1 MTERRKKILNKLL
14 KANPSEEEQKML
26 NLVIERITI
35 DMAEFYEKFYNAEG
49 AGAIVY
55 APKSEDNTMFYLT
68 VEHLANAI
76 EDMSSRDMKE
86 LADIMRKAIV
96 KAETINPKIEA
107 LFILQDPNYLS
118 LIHYD
123 KNEKKTIQDG

>member
-26 NLVIERITI
+26 DLVIERITI
-35 DMAEFYEKFYNAEG
+35 DMAEFYEKFYKAEG
-49 AGAIVY
+49 PGAIVY

-68 VEHLANAI
+68 VEHLANAV
-76 EDMSSRDMKE
+76 EDMSTRDMRE
-86 LADIMRKAIV
+86 LAEIMQRAIV
-96 KAETINPKIEA
+96 KAETINPKKEA
-107 LFILQDPNYLS
+107 LFILQDPKYLS

-123 KNEKKTIQDG
+123 KDEKKTIQDG

>member
-14 KANPSEEEQKML
+14 KATPSEEEQKML
-26 NLVIERITI
+26 DLVIERITI

-49 AGAIVY
+49 PGAIVY

-68 VEHLANAI
+68 VEHLANAV
-76 EDMSSRDMKE
+76 EDMSTRDMRE
-86 LADIMRKAIV
+86 LAEIMQRAIV
-96 KAETINPKIEA
+96 KAETINPKKEA
-107 LFILQDPNYLS
+107 LFILQDPKYLS

-123 KNEKKTIQDG
+123 KDEKKTIQDG

>member
-26 NLVIERITI
+26 DLVIERITI

-49 AGAIVY
+49 PGAIVY

-68 VEHLANAI
+68 VEHLANAV
-76 EDMSSRDMKE
+76 EDMSTRDMRE
-86 LADIMRKAIV
+86 LAQIMQRAIV
-96 KAETINPKIEA
+96 KAETINPKKEA
-107 LFILQDPNYLS
+107 LFILQDPKYLS

-123 KNEKKTIQDG
+123 KDEKKTIQDG

>member
-14 KANPSEEEQKML
+14 KANPTEAEQKML
-26 NLVIERITI
+26 DLVIERITI
-35 DMAEFYEKFYNAEG
+35 DMAEFYEKFYKAEG
-49 AGAIVY
+49 PGAIVY
-55 APKSEDNTMFYLT
+55 APKSEENTMFYLT
-68 VEHLANAI
+68 EDHLMNAI

-86 LADIMRKAIV
+86 LADIMRRALVKSKA
-96 KAETINPKIEA
+96 INPKKEA

-123 KNEKKTIQDG
+123 KNEKKTIQDA